1 MAELEIYYNKTKIV
15 ATVGPACNSR
25 EALKELIIA
34 GVDVFRLN
42 FSHGTHEFH
51 LQTINNI
58 RELNKEMNTHVCILQ
73 DLQGPKIRI
82 EEVENNA
89 IDLEVG
95 DNLIITSDRVL
106 GTKNKVST
114 TYRSLPQDVQIG
126 DTILIDDGNIELRVK
141 TKNEKEVSAEVI
153 HGGVLKSRK
162 GINLP
167 ATTVSAPSLTE
178 KDYEDLVF
186 GLENDVDW
194 IALSFVRKEED
205 IHELRKIIEENNKNC
220 RIVAKIEKPEAV
232 KNIESIISSTDAI
245 MVARGDLGVEIP
257 MERVPIVQKDIIK
270 KCNLAAKPVIVA
282 TQMLESMIQNP
293 RPTRAEASDVA
304 NALMDGAD
312 AVMLSAET
320 ASGAYPTKAVRSMAR
335 ILESVEKSTLA
346 IYHKN
351 YDMDTKSETFYN
363 DRVLA
368 GACVIARDTCA
379 KAITGITFSGYT
391 AFGLARHRPLA
402 NIFIFTENRKL
413 LQQLNL
419 IWGVRGYFYD
429 KFKSTDQSIEDTK
442 NMLKE
447 MGMVNVGD
455 IMVNTGTLP
464 VIRKQRTNMVR
475 LTVID

>member
-1 MAELEIYYNKTKIV
+1 MAEIQISYNKTKII
-15 ATVGPACNSR
+15 ATVGPACDSK
-25 EALKELIIA
+25 EALRNLILA

-42 FSHGTHEFH
+42 FSHSTHEDHKKRIQF
-51 LQTINNI
+51 I
-58 RELNKEMNTHVCILQ
+58 RELNEEMGTFVCILQ

-89 IDLEVG
+89 VQLKVG
-95 DNLIITSDRVL
+95 DHLAITSERVL
-106 GTKNKVST
+106 GTSRKVST
-114 TYRSLPQDVQIG
+114 SYRELPQDVKVG
-126 DTILIDDGNIELRVK
+126 DTILIDDGNLELRVISK
-141 TKNEKEVSAEVI
+141 SEKEVSAEVI
-153 HGGVLKSRK
+153 HGGTLKSKK

-167 ATTVSAPSLTE
+167 ATNVSAPSLTE
-178 KDYEDLVF
+178 KDYEDLQF
-186 GLENDVDW
+186 GLDNDVDW
-194 IALSFVRKEED
+194 VALSFVRRADDVKE
-205 IHELRKIIEENNKNC
+205 LKRIIEANGKNT
-220 RIVAKIEKPEAV
+220 RVVAKIEKPEAV
-232 KNIESIISSTDAI
+232 NNIDEIIRETDAI

-257 MERVPIVQKDIIK
+257 MERVPIVQKDIVK

-320 ASGAYPTKAVRSMAR
+320 ASGAYPVKAVTSMAR
-335 ILESVEKSTLA
+335 ILESVEKSTLS

-351 YDMDTKSETFYN
+351 YDMDARSETFYN

-391 AFGLARHRPLA
+391 AFGIARHRPLA
-402 NIFIFTENRKL
+402 DIFIFTENKKL
-413 LQQLNL
+413 LNQMGL
-419 IWGVRGYFYD
+419 IWGVRGFYYD
-429 KFKSTDQSIEDTK
+429 RFVSTDQSIEDTK

-447 MGMVNVGD
+447 IGMVKVGD
-455 IMVNTGTLP
+455 ILVNTGTLP
-464 VIRKQRTNMVR
+464 IIRKQRTNMIR
-475 LTVID
+475 LTVVD